1 MHYNMKV
8 NGKMELNMAK
18 GPIFM
23 LIKINTLDGG
33 NSVKKVEKEL
43 IFTMKTT
50 LSQLDNGVKIK
61 LLMANGFFKM
71 ELTMREVF

>member
-1 MHYNMKV
+1 
-8 NGKMELNMAK
+8 MAK

-50 LSQLDNGVKIK
+50 LS
-61 LLMANGFFKM
+61 
-71 ELTMREVF
+71 

>member
-50 LSQLDNGVKIK
+50 LS
-61 LLMANGFFKM
+61 
-71 ELTMREVF
+71 

>member
-1 MHYNMKV
+1 
-8 NGKMELNMAK
+8 MAK

-43 IFTMKTT
+43 IFTMKTSG
-50 LSQLDNGVKIK
+50 L
-61 LLMANGFFKM
+61 FFSNVNKK
-71 ELTMREVF
+71 

>member
-1 MHYNMKV
+1 
-8 NGKMELNMAK
+8 MAK